1 MLSIVDVIEKYT
13 FNGLKDRLIDSNKQI
28 NYLLNYS
35 FGDFVKLS
43 TRLKDYY
50 SEVKKFFEENGAN
63 TENRDVRKSYLDAIN
78 HLIIDLQ
85 FHDIIRQKLE
95 HIEEIHDSVIKEL
108 EITDANSNLNETKYI
123 SIIPEISILHT
134 LQLKSLRK
142 EYNDATNDIGEA
154 LDELINLGKRA
165 ETMGAIDHED
175 TERHAKEFNEV
186 VGKLKDEL
194 QQINTSFVDG
204 DTLTPSEEV
213 LSKLQVIESIY
224 TMKSERDV
232 FNVLFG
238 KGVEEEEE
246 DIELF

>member
-1 MLSIVDVIEKYT
+1 MLSIVEVIEKYT
-13 FNGLKDRLIDSNKQI
+13 FNGLRDRLVDSNKQI
-28 NYLLNYS
+28 EYLLNYS
-35 FGDFVKLS
+35 FEDFVKLS

-50 SEVKKFFEENGAN
+50 SEVKKFFEENEVN
-63 TENRDVRKSYLDAIN
+63 PENRELRKSYLDAIN

-95 HIEEIHDSVIKEL
+95 HIEEIHDNVIGEL
-108 EITDANSNLNETKYI
+108 EVTDSGANLDGTKYI
-123 SIIPEISILHT
+123 SIIPEISVLHT
-134 LQLKSLRK
+134 LQLQGLRK

-154 LDELINLGKRA
+154 LNELIHLGKRA
-165 ETMGAIDHED
+165 EAMGAIDHED
-175 TERHAKEFNEV
+175 TERHAKEFNKV

-204 DTLTPSEEV
+204 DTLSPSQEV
-213 LSKLQVIESIY
+213 LDKLKDVESIY

-238 KGVEEEEE
+238 KGVEEDED

>member
-35 FGDFVKLS
+35 FEDFVKLS

-50 SEVKKFFEENGAN
+50 SEVKKFFEEKGAN

-154 LDELINLGKRA
+154 LDELINLGKQA
-165 ETMGAIDHED
+165 ETMVAIDHED

-204 DTLTPSEEV
+204 NTLSPSEEV